1 MKKGV
6 YKKRALS
13 PVVATVLLVA
23 MVIVIGLIV
32 FLWFRSL
39 TQEAITKN
47 IGGSETNVQLV
58 CDDVY
63 FEASYTTSSDELSI
77 RNSGNIPIYNFK
89 VKVSGDGSFSTSDL
103 KDLSEDWSNLY
114 KTGLNQGMSFSDEI
128 LFPSGTS
135 EIVLIPVL
143 IGNSEGT
150 KKTYVCD
157 ENLHGY
163 QIIL

>member
-1 MKKGV
+1 MRKVIKN
-6 YKKRALS
+6 KALS

-32 FLWFRSL
+32 FLWFRGL

-47 IGGSETNVQLV
+47 LGGSETNVQLV

-63 FEASYTTSSDELSI
+63 FEASYSTSSDELLI

-89 VKVSGDGSFSTSDL
+89 IKISGDGSFTTSDL
-103 KDLSEDWSNLY
+103 GDLSDEWSNMY
-114 KTGLNQGMSFSDEI
+114 KTGLNQGMSFSDEVSI
-128 LFPSGTS
+128 SGN

-143 IGNSEGT
+143 IGNSESGV
-150 KKTYVCD
+150 KKTYVCNED
-157 ENLHGY
+157 LHGY